1 LGYQFLIK
9 ELNGL
14 KKNIIV
20 IIALLCLVAYGGY
33 DYLSKS
39 SERTEKSL
47 GTTAENVEI
56 GIEKGNAAPDFELS
70 DLEGNPVKLS
80 DFQGKV
86 VMVNFWATWCPP
98 CRIEMPHMQKFYE
111 DYESKDV
118 VILGV
123 NLTPTEQ
130 NEEAIKPF
138 VEEQKLTFPIVLD
151 PAGEAMLTYQVVA
164 YPTTYLLDSKG
175 VIQEK
180 FRGAIN
186 YEIMEDAVSKIR

>member
-1 LGYQFLIK
+1 M
-9 ELNGL
+9 